1 MDTIPTIARIERSFN
16 RLRGKSLGLTPL
28 YLASATRIKG
38 LVRLLSIALRVLCL
52 VEFSVR
58 EALRLNGETL
68 PQLYAGNPKR
78 TTARP
83 TTERLLAAFTGLT
96 LIVFNLGQTYP
107 SSLTP
112 LNSVQVR
119 ILALMG
125 FPEAIYHNFG
135 SISDNT
141 DLKMSEP

>member
-1 MDTIPTIARIERSFN
+1 
-16 RLRGKSLGLTPL
+16 
-28 YLASATRIKG
+28 
-38 LVRLLSIALRVLCL
+38 
-52 VEFSVR
+52 
-58 EALRLNGETL
+58 
-68 PQLYAGNPKR
+68 
-78 TTARP
+78 
-83 TTERLLAAFTGLT
+83 LAAFTGLT

-119 ILALMG
+119 ILALIG
-125 FPEAIYHNFG
+125 FPDAIYHNFG